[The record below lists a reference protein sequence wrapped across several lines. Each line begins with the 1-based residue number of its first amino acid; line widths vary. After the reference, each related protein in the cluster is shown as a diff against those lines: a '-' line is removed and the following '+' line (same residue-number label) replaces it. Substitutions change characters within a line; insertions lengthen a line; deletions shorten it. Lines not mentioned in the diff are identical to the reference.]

1 MNNRQNGTDVTDTG
15 SRAGSI
21 TPRQKWINAGADE
34 GALHALLDR
43 IVERVPRERI
53 DVLWIFPPR
62 LAGGIESTVMV
73 IAGFDDDA
81 DRRTV
86 ATAHFRVTRDRRG
99 RASVDLQM
107 QEHGSAPLGATQR
120 VVDGVLRR
128 LGDEVGRETPRRTEI
143 AGSAAAWWELYADIG
158 GEVPEDARARAGQE
172 GDAATEDAAP
182 EDAATEDAAHGQ
194 HFEPDDGATT
204 SPDGNMLSDTTEQLL
219 VDDGGTTTPHGD
231 ALNDDAAA
239 QPLMQDDGTASSHGD
254 GIDETEEH
262 RPDAPDGDART

>member
-1 MNNRQNGTDVTDTG
+1 MNNRQNGTDVKDTG
-15 SRAGSI
+15 SRTGSI

-53 DVLWIFPPR
+53 DVLWIFPTR
-62 LAGGIESTVMV
+62 LAGGIESTVIV

-143 AGSAAAWWELYADIG
+143 AGIAEAWWELYADIG
-158 GEVPEDARARAGQE
+158 GEVPDDARAQ
-172 GDAATEDAAP
+172 AAP
-182 EDAATEDAAHGQ
+182 EDDAAPEDAAHGQ
-194 HFEPDDGATT
+194 HFESDDGATT
-204 SPDGNMLSDTTEQLL
+204 SPHGDVLSDAAEQLL
-219 VDDGGTTTPHGD
+219 VDDGETTPPHGD

-239 QPLMQDDGTASSHGD
+239 QPLMQDDGATPSHGD
-254 GIDETEEH
+254 GINEAEEH
-262 RPDAPDGDART
+262 GPDVPDGDART